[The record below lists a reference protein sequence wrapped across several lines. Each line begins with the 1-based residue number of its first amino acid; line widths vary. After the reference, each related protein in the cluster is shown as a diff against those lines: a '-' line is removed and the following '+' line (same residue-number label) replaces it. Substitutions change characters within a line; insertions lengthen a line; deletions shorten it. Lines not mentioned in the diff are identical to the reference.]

1 MRLLDGLRTSE
12 LRSPCAPAGKVGEV
26 LTGDT
31 APPPAVTETAVDD
44 ARAKRAERLAGY
56 LRQAQEGDVAALDPV
71 VRELNPLLWHVARA
85 QGLSTED
92 AIDVVQTTWLELL
105 KRLQEIRSPQA
116 LTMWLISTTRRG
128 AWRAAIRRRREVASD
143 TEQMLGQ
150 VPDSTPDVDDRLDA
164 DARQRAL
171 WRHLH
176 RLPERCRELLRIVA
190 MVDRP
195 DYDDVAAALGMPRGS
210 IGPTRGRCLSK
221 LRAMLIADPA
231 WST

>member
-1 MRLLDGLRTSE
+1 MRS
-12 LRSPCAPAGKVGEV
+12 

-31 APPPAVTETAVDD
+31 APPPAVTGTAAED
-44 ARAKRAERLAGY
+44 ARVNRAERLAAY
-56 LRQAQEGDVAALDPV
+56 LRQAQGGDVAALDPV
-71 VRELNPLLWHVARA
+71 VRELNPLLWHVARS
-85 QGLSTED
+85 QGLATED

-105 KRLQEIRSPQA
+105 KRLHEIRSPQA

-128 AWRAAIRRRREVASD
+128 AWRAAIRRRREVASETD
-143 TEQMLGQ
+143 EMLGQ
-150 VPDSTPDVDDRLDA
+150 VPDSTPDIDDRLDA
-164 DARQRAL
+164 DARHRAL
-171 WRHLH
+171 WRHLQQ
-176 RLPERCRELLRIVA
+176 LPERCRELLRIVA

-221 LRAMLIADPA
+221 LRAMLTADPS

>member
-1 MRLLDGLRTSE
+1 MRY
-12 LRSPCAPAGKVGEV
+12 
-26 LTGDT
+26 LTGET
-31 APPPAVTETAVDD
+31 APPPAVTDTAADD
-44 ARAKRAERLAGY
+44 ARANRAERLAAY
-56 LRQAQEGDVAALDPV
+56 LRQAQGGDTAALDPV
-71 VRELNPLLWHVARA
+71 IRELNPLLWHVARS

-105 KRLQEIRSPQA
+105 QRMREIRSPQA

-128 AWRAAIRRRREVASD
+128 AWRAASRRRREVASE
-143 TEQMLGQ
+143 TNKLLGQ
-150 VPDSTPDVDDRLDA
+150 VPDSTPDIDDRLDA
-164 DARQRAL
+164 DARYRVL
-171 WRHLH
+171 WRHLQH
-176 RLPERCRELLRIVA
+176 LPERCRELLRIVA

-221 LRAMLIADPA
+221 LRALLTADPA

>member
-1 MRLLDGLRTSE
+1 
-12 LRSPCAPAGKVGEV
+12 

-31 APPPAVTETAVDD
+31 APPRAVTETGADD
-44 ARAKRAERLAGY
+44 GRADRAERLAAY
-56 LRQAQEGDVAALDPV
+56 LRRAQEGDAAALDPV

-85 QGLSTED
+85 QGLSAED

-105 KRLQEIRSPQA
+105 QRLREIRSPQA

-128 AWRAAIRRRREVASD
+128 AWRAASRRRREVASA
-143 TEQMLGQ
+143 TYELLGE
-150 VPDSTPDVDDRLDA
+150 VPDPTPDIDDRLDA
-164 DARQRAL
+164 DVRHRAL
-171 WRHLH
+171 WRHLQ

-221 LRAMLIADPA
+221 LRAMLTADPA

>member
-1 MRLLDGLRTSE
+1 VTE
-12 LRSPCAPAGKVGEV
+12 
-26 LTGDT
+26 DT
-31 APPPAVTETAVDD
+31 APPPAVTETAAED
-44 ARAKRAERLAGY
+44 ARANRAERLAAY
-56 LRQAQEGDVAALDPV
+56 LRQAQAGDAGALDPV

-105 KRLQEIRSPQA
+105 QRLREIRSPGA

-128 AWRAAIRRRREVASD
+128 SWRAANRRRREVASETD
-143 TEQMLGQ
+143 ELLGQ
-150 VPDSTPDVDDRLDA
+150 VPDPATDVDDRLDA
-164 DARQRAL
+164 DARHRAL
-171 WRHLH
+171 WRHLQ

-195 DYDDVAAALGMPRGS
+195 DYDDVAAALEMPRGS

-221 LRAMLIADPA
+221 LRAMLTADPA

>member
-1 MRLLDGLRTSE
+1 V
-12 LRSPCAPAGKVGEV
+12 RS

-31 APPPAVTETAVDD
+31 APLPAVTETAAED
-44 ARAKRAERLAGY
+44 ARVNRAERLAAY
-56 LRQAQEGDVAALDPV
+56 LRQAQGGDTAALDPV
-71 VRELNPLLWHVARA
+71 IRELNPLLWHVARA

-105 KRLQEIRSPQA
+105 QRLREIRSPQA

-128 AWRAAIRRRREVASD
+128 AWRAASRRRREVASATD
-143 TEQMLGQ
+143 ELLGE
-150 VPDSTPDVDDRLDA
+150 VPDSTPDIDDRLDA
-164 DARQRAL
+164 DARHRAL
-171 WRHLH
+171 WRHLQ

-221 LRAMLIADPA
+221 LRAMLTADPA

>member
-1 MRLLDGLRTSE
+1 V
-12 LRSPCAPAGKVGEV
+12 RS
-26 LTGDT
+26 LTGEA
-31 APPPAVTETAVDD
+31 APPPAVTETAADD
-44 ARAKRAERLAGY
+44 ARVNRAERLAVY
-56 LRQAQEGDVAALDPV
+56 LRQAQGGDIAALDPV
-71 VRELNPLLWHVARA
+71 VRELNPLLWHVARS
-85 QGLSTED
+85 QGLATED

-128 AWRAAIRRRREVASD
+128 AWRAAIRRRREVASETD
-143 TEQMLGQ
+143 EMLGQ
-150 VPDSTPDVDDRLDA
+150 VPDSTPDIDDRLDA
-164 DARQRAL
+164 DARHRAL
-171 WRHLH
+171 RRHLQ

-221 LRAMLIADPA
+221 LRAMLIADPS

>member
-1 MRLLDGLRTSE
+1 
-12 LRSPCAPAGKVGEV
+12 

-31 APPPAVTETAVDD
+31 APPPAVTETAAED
-44 ARAKRAERLAGY
+44 ARVNRAERLAAY
-56 LRQAQEGDVAALDPV
+56 LRQAQGGDVAALDPV
-71 VRELNPLLWHVARA
+71 VRELNPLLWHVARS
-85 QGLSTED
+85 QGLATED

-128 AWRAAIRRRREVASD
+128 AWRAAIRRRREVASETD
-143 TEQMLGQ
+143 EMLGQ
-150 VPDSTPDVDDRLDA
+150 VPDSTPDIDDRLDA
-164 DARQRAL
+164 DARHRAL
-171 WRHLH
+171 WRHLQQ
-176 RLPERCRELLRIVA
+176 LSERCRELLRIVA

-221 LRAMLIADPA
+221 LRALLTADPS

>member
-1 MRLLDGLRTSE
+1 
-12 LRSPCAPAGKVGEV
+12 

-31 APPPAVTETAVDD
+31 AQPPAATEATADD
-44 ARAKRAERLAGY
+44 ARVNRAERLAAY
-56 LRQAQEGDVAALDPV
+56 LRQAQGGDVTALDPV
-71 VRELNPLLWHVARA
+71 VRELNPLLWHVARS
-85 QGLSTED
+85 QGLSKED

-105 KRLQEIRSPQA
+105 QRLREIRSPQA

-128 AWRAAIRRRREVASD
+128 AWRAASRRRREVASE
-143 TEQMLGQ
+143 TNELLGQ
-150 VPDSTPDVDDRLDA
+150 VPDSTPDIDDRLDA
-164 DARQRAL
+164 DARYRAL
-171 WRHLH
+171 WRHLQS
-176 RLPERCRELLRIVA
+176 LPERCRELLRIVA

-221 LRAMLIADPA
+221 LRAMLTADPA